1 LISKALCQNLRLALN
16 DPLVLKCA
24 ESEVSEEGTPNS
36 GKELIQK
43 NRLGSG
49 SFSFDRDCN
58 LTRSARKMKNK
69 DPFLLVSIKSLKN
82 NMTINIP
89 TIAARA
95 IIKERIYGDSD
106 KS

>member
-1 LISKALCQNLRLALN
+1 MPPCQNLSVALS
-16 DPLVLKCA
+16 DLLVLKYA
-24 ESEVSEEGTPNS
+24 ESAVLEMEILNC

-58 LTRSARKMKNK
+58 LTRSARKIKNK
-69 DPFLLVSIKSLKN
+69 APFLLVSIKSLKN

-89 TIAARA
+89 IIAARA
-95 IIKERIYGDSD
+95 IIKERIYGDADES
-106 KS
+106 